1 MKSFQTL
8 KIGLSAL
15 VLTLIV
21 SACANLLNVEPVTTI
36 DGSTDLKSELSVKV
50 ALTGAYDQLSNGFI
64 YGGEQNVFSEL
75 LGDDGEI
82 RFRGTFAYLGN
93 VWRKQILPLD
103 ASATTTWMNSY
114 VAINRVNRIL
124 SVIDTLLPADRN
136 SVRGQALFI
145 RGAVYFELVRLYGKA
160 FGDGN
165 NATNLAVPLVTTP
178 LAAFSTGVITQE
190 DSRARNT
197 VAEVYAQVVSDLTT
211 AESLMSATSDGTR
224 ANKAVA
230 AALLSRVYLMM
241 GDYANARDAAN
252 RVIATNRYTLAS
264 NYIECF
270 REALPGFS
278 GETIFRL
285 PILEQDGVNSA
296 NTYYSATPG
305 GRRDMEVLTKHMS
318 LYETGDARAT
328 MFFLSSGRRL
338 SSKWVDQYG
347 DMPLFR
353 IAEMYLTRAEA
364 NYRLGT
370 EVGATPLD
378 DVNRI
383 RTRVKLPAL
392 TSLTLAAILKER
404 KLELAFEGHLLHDL
418 KRTRTNISATLPFS
432 ANNLVFPIPQRE
444 IDVNKNLVQNPGY

>member
-1 MKSFQTL
+1 ML

-15 VLTLIV
+15 VLAVIV
-21 SACANLLNVEPVTTI
+21 SACANLLNVEPVNQI
-36 DGSTDLKSELSVKV
+36 DASTDLKTEQSVRV
-50 ALTGAYDQLSNGFI
+50 ALTGAYDALSGGFI

-114 VAINRVNRIL
+114 SAINRTNRIL
-124 SVIDTLLPADRN
+124 ATIDTLLPADRN
-136 SVRGQALFI
+136 SVQGQALFI
-145 RGAVYFELVRLYGKA
+145 RGAVYFELVRLYGKT

-165 NATNLAVPLVTTP
+165 NATNPAVPLITTP
-178 LAAFSTGVITQE
+178 LAAFSTGVITAE
-190 DSRARNT
+190 DSRSRNS
-197 VAEVYAQVVSDLTT
+197 VAEIYAQVVSDLTT
-211 AESLMSATSDGTR
+211 AESLLPATSDGTR

-230 AALLSRVYLMM
+230 AALLSRVYLMQ
-241 GDYANARDAAN
+241 GDYVKARDAAN
-252 RVIATNRYTLAS
+252 RVITTNRYTLAS
-264 NYIECF
+264 NFIECF
-270 REALPGFS
+270 RESLPGFS
-278 GETIFRL
+278 GETIFRI
-285 PILEQDGVNSA
+285 PVLEQDGVNSL

-305 GRRDMEVLTKHMS
+305 GRRDMEVLTKHMG
-318 LYETGDARAT
+318 LYEAGDDRAN

-338 SSKWVDQYG
+338 SSKWTDQFG
-347 DMPLFR
+347 DMPIFR

-364 NYRLGT
+364 NHRLGT
-370 EVGATPLD
+370 EVGATPLA

-383 RTRVKLPAL
+383 RARVKLPAL
-392 TSLTLAAILKER
+392 TSVTLDAILKER

-418 KRTRTNISATLPFS
+418 KRTRRNVTATLPFS